1 MAKHIY
7 KGSGAPTFVPREAGH
22 HYVDT
27 LNGNQYLSVGTVTAG
42 DWRLVTYGQYT
53 NEQAQDAVGNILT
66 ESSTINFDY
75 DDPNNTISATV
86 KPDGVDHNLLLNYA
100 SNRHID
106 HSAVSVLSGTGLSGG
121 GDLTSTRTLSLT
133 NTGVTAS
140 SYGSATQ
147 VATYSVDSQGRLT
160 ASSSVSIAIP
170 SSQITDFA
178 EATQD
183 IIGGMFIDSSSV
195 DLTYNDSTG
204 QISAS
209 VLPAGVDHN
218 ALLNYSANR
227 HIDHSAVSISTG
239 AGLTGGGDI
248 TSSRTLALT
257 TTGVTGSSY
266 GSATQVGTFS
276 VDSYGRLTT
285 ASNVSIAIPSS
296 QITDFSE
303 AVQDLVGGSW
313 VDTSTIDFTY
323 NDTTGMFSAVVLPGG
338 VDHNLLLNYSA
349 NRHID
354 HSAVSISAGSGLAG
368 GGDITASRTISMPN
382 VGTAGTY
389 GDANSYPVITTD
401 AQGRVTTVTT
411 VALPPNPTSLN
422 SSSAISTTSA
432 TYSTMS
438 GMTTTPALGSYLVLF
453 SCDATITAD
462 SNGDI
467 ALFVNGVQEAI
478 TTRNFGGV
486 ASGATTVNISG
497 SISFMTLITVPGG
510 QVVDVRFRENGGGT
524 FGVTNRELILKPY

>member
-27 LNGNQYLSVGTVTAG
+27 LNGNQYLSVGTDTAG

-53 NEQAQDAVGNILT
+53 DEQAQDAVGNILT

-170 SSQITDFA
+170 SSQITDF
-178 EATQD
+178 
-183 IIGGMFIDSSSV
+183 
-195 DLTYNDSTG
+195 
-204 QISAS
+204 
-209 VLPAGVDHN
+209 
-218 ALLNYSANR
+218 
-227 HIDHSAVSISTG
+227 
-239 AGLTGGGDI
+239 
-248 TSSRTLALT
+248 
-257 TTGVTGSSY
+257 
-266 GSATQVGTFS
+266 
-276 VDSYGRLTT
+276 
-285 ASNVSIAIPSS
+285 
-296 QITDFSE
+296 SE

-323 NDTTGMFSAVVLPGG
+323 NDTTGVFSAVVLPGG

-354 HSAVSISAGSGLAG
+354 HSAVSISAGSGLTG

-438 GMTTTPALGSYLVLF
+438 GMTTTPEVGSYLVLF

-467 ALFVNGVQEAI
+467 ALFVNGVQQTI
-478 TTRNFGGV
+478 TTRNYGGV
-486 ASGATTVNISG
+486 ASGATTVNLSG
-497 SISFMTLITVPGG
+497 SISFMTLITVPAG
-510 QVVDVRFRENGGGT
+510 QVVDVRFRKNGGGT